1 MAKATITT
9 SQGVQVKVEGTPA
22 EITAVV
28 KELER
33 DSERGGGQ
41 KRRKTGSG
49 RPSLVDLIDSLI
61 DGGFFKKPRD
71 LAAIKAALAEMGH
84 HYPQTTLSP
93 TMLRK
98 VRNRTVHRVREQ
110 KRWMYVK

>member
-9 SQGVQVKVEGTPA
+9 PQGIQVRVEGTPA

-28 KELER
+28 KDLER
-33 DSERGGGQ
+33 DSERDGGQ

-61 DGGFFKKPRD
+61 DGAFFKKPRD
-71 LAAIKAALAEMGH
+71 LAAINE
-84 HYPQTTLSP
+84 S
-93 TMLRK
+93 RK
-98 VRNRTVHRVREQ
+98 IE
-110 KRWMYVK
+110 